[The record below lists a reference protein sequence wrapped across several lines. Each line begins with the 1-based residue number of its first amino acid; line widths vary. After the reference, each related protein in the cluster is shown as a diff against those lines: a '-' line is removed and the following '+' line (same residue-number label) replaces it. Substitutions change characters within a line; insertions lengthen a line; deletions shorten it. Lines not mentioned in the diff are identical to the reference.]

1 MESEKKLAL
10 SEIEGPRYLQKGR
23 NMSKKIITIVA
34 FLAVILSA
42 QTVSSVF
49 GAEVQAPQPRS
60 RSEVQAVLAKA
71 PKPAKRDLRQLDI
84 VLVAFKKDHG
94 LNEHDYPLWQKRWAV
109 LLGGQEAGQE
119 KQVNLYGPAPKKQ
132 REKVLAGAPNVR
144 VSTADG
150 WPSKEQFKTAELIVA
165 FCYIQWDGQKMQE
178 LEEFLSRGG
187 GFVLLHPAVIVPQ
200 GMDITDQLAKLI
212 GLAWEYNYTRW
223 RHGEVA
229 LKITAQEHPI
239 CLGLPDTIHLLDE
252 AYWPLKGD
260 RSKVTV
266 LATSDEAVSPAPS
279 TGSGQALSQVE
290 GKDSEQTKP
299 EPMFYA
305 YQSGPWHGLPARE
318 NTAKMAVPPSQD
330 AAAGKG
336 RVFSCILGHYTWT
349 FDDPYFRILLLR
361 GMAWAAGESPYR
373 FDQLVTRGALIGKGR

>member
-1 MESEKKLAL
+1 MPVPSGYGLAL
-10 SEIEGPRYLQKGR
+10 PATAWRFAETRAKPRDLWKGR

-34 FLAVILSA
+34 FLAVVLSA
-42 QTVSSVF
+42 QMVSSML
-49 GAEVQAPQPRS
+49 GAEVQAPPPRS

-109 LLGGQEAGQE
+109 LLGGQETGSE

-132 REKVLAGAPNVR
+132 REKVLAGAPSVR

-165 FCYIQWDGQKMQE
+165 FCYIQWDGQKME
-178 LEEFLSRGG
+178 DLKEFLSRGG

-200 GMDITDQLAKLI
+200 GMDITDQIAKLI

-229 LKITAQEHPI
+229 LKITAPEHPI

-266 LATSDEAVSPAPS
+266 LATSDEAVSPA
-279 TGSGQALSQVE
+279 LSQVE

-305 YQSGPWHGLPARE
+305 YQSGP
-318 NTAKMAVPPSQD
+318 PPRLASED
-330 AAAGKG
+330 AGAGKG

-373 FDQLVTRGALIGKGR
+373 FDKLVTRGALIGKGRNPKF